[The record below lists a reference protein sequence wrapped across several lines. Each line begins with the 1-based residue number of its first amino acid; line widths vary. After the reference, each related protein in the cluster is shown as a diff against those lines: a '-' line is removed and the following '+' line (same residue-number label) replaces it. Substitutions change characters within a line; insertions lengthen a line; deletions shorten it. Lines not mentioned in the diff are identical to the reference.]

1 VSLQKKNTMPGS
13 SSVRPRVP
21 QHVLALVSLLSIFAL
36 SGFFMFAH
44 EMSSAFGRSSS
55 STAGPPPVLLLEEES
70 FAAMVS
76 NNEYLPYA
84 DPGYKLLR
92 QGSPPPGC
100 DASSAELLIFM
111 YDLPSEFH
119 YGMIT
124 SSRPAGHANFPHN
137 ASDIPSYPGGQVY
150 QRHSA
155 EFWLTNDVLTSNMPD
170 RRTPCTAFRVEDWQS
185 ADVVFVPFFAS
196 LSYNRYSSVGAK
208 PRELQKQQ
216 NNRDLELQ
224 QKLVRYLK
232 MQPAWQA
239 SGGSDHVI
247 VAHHPNSM
255 QHVIRSD
262 VLHSAMFVVADFS
275 RYESSANHV
284 ANVIDK
290 DVVAPYK
297 HVIPSYLDHD
307 RNTSFHDRTTLLF
320 FQGALVTKEGGIIRQ
335 KLYEILKEEPGVHF
349 ETGNTQS
356 NGFHSATQGM
366 RLSKFCLHL
375 AGDMPS
381 SNHLFDA
388 IASHCVPVV
397 ISDKIE
403 LPFEEQLDYT
413 EFCLFVKSTD
423 AVQKG
428 FVVELLRSVHR
439 TEWTKMWNRLHQVD
453 LHFRYQHPTQ
463 PDDAVNMV
471 WKSISHKVP
480 SVKFLLHKRNRYKR
494 SKPASFSAQL

>member
-1 VSLQKKNTMPGS
+1 MSLQKKNTMPGS

-44 EMSSAFGRSSS
+44 EMSSGLGRSSSS
-55 STAGPPPVLLLEEES
+55 STAGPPPVLFLEEER

-76 NNEYLPYA
+76 NTEYLPYS

-92 QGSPPPGC
+92 QGLPAPGC

-119 YGMIT
+119 YGMIR
-124 SSRPAGHANFPHN
+124 SSPPAAGRANFPHN
-137 ASDIPSYPGGQVY
+137 ASDIPLYPGGQVY
-150 QRHSA
+150 QQHSA

-255 QHVIRSD
+255 QHVIRTD

-275 RYESSANHV
+275 RYESSANRV
-284 ANVIDK
+284 ANIIDK

-320 FQGALVTKEGGIIRQ
+320 FQGALVTKE
-335 KLYEILKEEPGVHF
+335 
-349 ETGNTQS
+349 
-356 NGFHSATQGM
+356 
-366 RLSKFCLHL
+366 
-375 AGDMPS
+375 
-381 SNHLFDA
+381 
-388 IASHCVPVV
+388 AS
-397 ISDKIE
+397 
-403 LPFEEQLDYT
+403 
-413 EFCLFVKSTD
+413 
-423 AVQKG
+423 
-428 FVVELLRSVHR
+428 
-439 TEWTKMWNRLHQVD
+439 
-453 LHFRYQHPTQ
+453 
-463 PDDAVNMV
+463 
-471 WKSISHKVP
+471 
-480 SVKFLLHKRNRYKR
+480 LLHNNHPKDFSR
-494 SKPASFSAQL
+494 SLQKNS

>member
-1 VSLQKKNTMPGS
+1 MLLQKKKNTMPGS

-44 EMSSAFGRSSS
+44 EMSSALGRS
-55 STAGPPPVLLLEEES
+55 TTTTTTTTTTVGPPPVLLLEEER

-124 SSRPAGHANFPHN
+124 SSRPAGRANFPHN
-137 ASDIPSYPGGQVY
+137 ASDIPLYPGGKVY

-247 VAHHPNSM
+247 VAHHPNSL

-275 RYESSANHV
+275 RHESSANHV
-284 ANVIDK
+284 ANIIDK

-320 FQGALVTKEGGIIRQ
+320 FQGALVTKEASLLHNNHPIGFLQ
-335 KLYEILKEEPGVHF
+335 KSPKE
-349 ETGNTQS
+349 
-356 NGFHSATQGM
+356 
-366 RLSKFCLHL
+366 
-375 AGDMPS
+375 
-381 SNHLFDA
+381 LFDA
-388 IASHCVPVV
+388 H
-397 ISDKIE
+397 
-403 LPFEEQLDYT
+403 
-413 EFCLFVKSTD
+413 
-423 AVQKG
+423 
-428 FVVELLRSVHR
+428 
-439 TEWTKMWNRLHQVD
+439 
-453 LHFRYQHPTQ
+453 
-463 PDDAVNMV
+463 
-471 WKSISHKVP
+471 
-480 SVKFLLHKRNRYKR
+480 FLL
-494 SKPASFSAQL
+494 

>member
-44 EMSSAFGRSSS
+44 EMSSALGRSSTTTT
-55 STAGPPPVLLLEEES
+55 TAVPPPLLLLEEER

-76 NNEYLPYA
+76 NNEYLPYS

-92 QGSPPPGC
+92 QGSPPRGC

-124 SSRPAGHANFPHN
+124 SSRPAGHANFPRN
-137 ASDIPSYPGGQVY
+137 ASDIPLYPGGQVY

-170 RRTPCTAFRVEDWQS
+170 RRTPCTAFRVADWQS

-196 LSYNRYSSVGAK
+196 LSYNRYSSAGAK

-262 VLHSAMFVVADFS
+262 VLHSVMFVVADFS
-275 RYESSANHV
+275 RYESSAHHV
-284 ANVIDK
+284 ANIINR

-297 HVIPSYLDHD
+297 HVIPSYQDHD

-320 FQGALVTKEGGIIRQ
+320 FRGALVTKE
-335 KLYEILKEEPGVHF
+335 
-349 ETGNTQS
+349 
-356 NGFHSATQGM
+356 
-366 RLSKFCLHL
+366 
-375 AGDMPS
+375 
-381 SNHLFDA
+381 
-388 IASHCVPVV
+388 AS
-397 ISDKIE
+397 
-403 LPFEEQLDYT
+403 
-413 EFCLFVKSTD
+413 
-423 AVQKG
+423 
-428 FVVELLRSVHR
+428 
-439 TEWTKMWNRLHQVD
+439 
-453 LHFRYQHPTQ
+453 
-463 PDDAVNMV
+463 
-471 WKSISHKVP
+471 
-480 SVKFLLHKRNRYKR
+480 LLHNNHPKR
-494 SKPASFSAQL
+494 FL

>member
-1 VSLQKKNTMPGS
+1 MSAPTLLLIFEGHCLPCIGQQLYA
-13 SSVRPRVP
+13 RVP

-44 EMSSAFGRSSS
+44 EMSSGLGRSSS
-55 STAGPPPVLLLEEES
+55 STADPPPVLLLEEER

-76 NNEYLPYA
+76 NTEYLPYS
-84 DPGYKLLR
+84 DPGYNLLR
-92 QGSPPPGC
+92 QGLPPTGC

-119 YGMIT
+119 YGMIR
-124 SSRPAGHANFPHN
+124 SSPPAAGRANFPHN
-137 ASDIPSYPGGQVY
+137 ASDIPLYPGGQVY
-150 QRHSA
+150 QQHSA

-275 RYESSANHV
+275 RYESSANRV
-284 ANVIDK
+284 ANIIDK

-320 FQGALVTKEGGIIRQ
+320 FQGALVTKEAS
-335 KLYEILKEEPGVHF
+335 L
-349 ETGNTQS
+349 
-356 NGFHSATQGM
+356 
-366 RLSKFCLHL
+366 LHN
-375 AGDMPS
+375 
-381 SNHLFDA
+381 NH
-388 IASHCVPVV
+388 P
-397 ISDKIE
+397 
-403 LPFEEQLDYT
+403 
-413 EFCLFVKSTD
+413 
-423 AVQKG
+423 KG
-428 FVVELLRSVHR
+428 FLQKSPKELL
-439 TEWTKMWNRLHQVD
+439 
-453 LHFRYQHPTQ
+453 
-463 PDDAVNMV
+463 DAY
-471 WKSISHKVP
+471 
-480 SVKFLLHKRNRYKR
+480 FLL
-494 SKPASFSAQL
+494 